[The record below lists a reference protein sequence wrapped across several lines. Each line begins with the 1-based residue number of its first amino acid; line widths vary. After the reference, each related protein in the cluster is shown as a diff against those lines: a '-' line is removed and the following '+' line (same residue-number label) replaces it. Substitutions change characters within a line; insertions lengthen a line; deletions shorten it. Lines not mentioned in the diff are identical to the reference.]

1 MTRRKVNSS
10 RSDGRQRPDY
20 RNERDLRSSGRRDGH
35 APTPKRASSRSANAQ
50 RRRAPSKKSSASSGK
65 NQSSNAP
72 ERQKNEP
79 YLSRKGAQDGYPQT
93 FAPSPY
99 SDESKRLRKRKNLI
113 SFFRGWF
120 LKFLLVLALLL
131 GIAAFFIY
139 YPGFYITSFVIE
151 GTEHVS
157 SSDIM
162 ESVDKPIG
170 EHFIFGIGGSAAQW
184 FGLRYGKIEERIAK
198 SNPILREVRVAF
210 RFPSQVVIDVYEKT
224 EVIALRL
231 TDGYALLDRNF
242 DVIRMI
248 SSPQFDLPIL
258 EGVRLLEAAVP
269 GKPIAVENPEELNSV
284 LSITAAMIRQD
295 DADQTGGIL
304 LMDAVRKIRHEDKE
318 TYYLFIPL
326 EQGGEI
332 RVKIKDNRL
341 LQQKLAL
348 LSQLINTWQLKERG
362 TGELDMTG
370 ERSVFKPDA
379 AY

>member
-1 MTRRKVNSS
+1 MTRRKVNTSG
-10 RSDGRQRPDY
+10 SDGRQRRGL
-20 RNERDLRSSGRRDGH
+20 RNEQDARSYEYRDGN
-35 APTPKRASSRSANAQ
+35 ASTPKRTSSRPVNVQSRQNAS
-50 RRRAPSKKSSASSGK
+50 RKSSVSSKKKKSSNVPK
-65 NQSSNAP
+65 
-72 ERQKNEP
+72 RQKREP
-79 YLSRKGAQDGYPQT
+79 YLSKKGAQDGYPQS

-99 SDESKRLRKRKNLI
+99 TDESKRRRKRKNLL

-120 LKFLLVLALLL
+120 LKFLLVLVLLL
-131 GIAAFFIY
+131 GIAAFIIY

-151 GTEHVS
+151 GSEHVS
-157 SSDIM
+157 SAEIM
-162 ESVDKPIG
+162 EGVDKAIG
-170 EHFIFGIGGSAAQW
+170 EHFIFGIGGSAAQL
-184 FGLRYGKIEERIAK
+184 FGLRYGAMEERIAER
-198 SNPILREVRVAF
+198 NPMLREVRVAF

-242 DVIRMI
+242 DVIRVI

-269 GKPIAVENPEELNSV
+269 GKPIAVEDPEELNSV

-295 DADQTGGIL
+295 DLDQTGGIL
-304 LMDAVRKIRHEDKE
+304 LMEAVRKIRHEDKDA
-318 TYYLFIPL
+318 YFLFIPL

-348 LSQLINTWQLKERG
+348 LAQLINTWQLKERG

-370 ERSVFKPDA
+370 ERAVFKPDA
-379 AY
+379 VY

>member
-1 MTRRKVNSS
+1 MTRRTVNTS
-10 RSDGRQRPDY
+10 RSDGFQR
-20 RNERDLRSSGRRDGH
+20 RGLHNERDARSYGYRVGNDS
-35 APTPKRASSRSANAQ
+35 TPKRASSRPANAQ
-50 RRRAPSKKSSASSGK
+50 DRHNVSRESSVSSKRK
-65 NQSSNAP
+65 QLSNAP
-72 ERQKNEP
+72 KRQKREP
-79 YLSRKGAQDGYPQT
+79 YLSTKGRQDGYPQS

-99 SDESKRLRKRKNLI
+99 TDESKRRRKRKNLF

-120 LKFLLVLALLL
+120 LKFLVVFALLL
-131 GIAAFFIY
+131 GIAAFIIY

-151 GTEHVS
+151 GSEHVS
-157 SSDIM
+157 SAEIM
-162 ESVDKPIG
+162 DGVDKAIG
-170 EHFIFGIGGSAAQW
+170 EHFIFGIGGSTAHW
-184 FGLRYGKIEERIAK
+184 FGLRYGAMEKRIAER
-198 SNPILREVRVAF
+198 NPMLREVRVAF
-210 RFPSQVVIDVYEKT
+210 RFPSQVVIDVFEKT

-242 DVIRMI
+242 DVIRVI

-258 EGVRLLEAAVP
+258 EGVRLLEAAEP
-269 GKPIAVENPEELNSV
+269 GKPIAVEEPEELNSV

-295 DADQTGGIL
+295 DLDQTGGIL
-304 LMDAVRKIRHEDKE
+304 LMDAVRKIRHDDKDA
-318 TYYLFIPL
+318 YYLFIPL

-348 LSQLINTWQLKERG
+348 LAQLINTWQLKERG

-370 ERSVFKPDA
+370 ERSVFKPDS